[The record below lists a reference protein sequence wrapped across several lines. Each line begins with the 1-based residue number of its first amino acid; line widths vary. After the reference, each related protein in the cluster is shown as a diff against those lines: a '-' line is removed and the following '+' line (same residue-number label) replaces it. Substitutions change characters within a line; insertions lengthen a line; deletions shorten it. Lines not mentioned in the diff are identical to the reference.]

1 MTTSSEEK
9 STTMADPGVARLP
22 DEDVIES
29 ESYENLELSFDDIEG
44 EDLMARIQSPMP
56 QEPEDF
62 MKKSDEL
69 DKGFAETEL
78 GEDYILG
85 TLIVR
90 VVAARGLESVGMGGF
105 GKLLFGGDSRSA
117 RSSSVRQGA
126 RKSGSPNPYASVRFG
141 TTTQRTSEVYDT
153 VDPIWPRGES
163 MYMDVVQPKWGQ
175 PSNDDCDVKSSSSSE
190 DSLGKRPIKSHGKAS
205 REIILKHREISKP
218 ILTVAVFH
226 ASESGKVLKFP
237 EKGQANGDSD
247 DKFLGMTAFDLTEL
261 ITGKIRSYDEWL
273 PLTGSKSD
281 RAEIRIFCE
290 YEPSDGR
297 LQAGDM
303 VRFTDYCNPA
313 DIYPLLAGKKYR
325 VAEVDGDDVIVSHI
339 TAEGWMTSFSAHR
352 NMLICEERHVDAIDV
367 AHDELAS
374 ITARLAHSPL
384 METIN
389 QTIQRLPDEG
399 LVNVGVDAVR
409 GGAHV
414 LTRWLENGLGTA
426 LGDIA
431 FVTNWDG
438 RFNPDISDAL
448 STTSF
453 ENGENQNTRQETIPE
468 DRKLPASELVL
479 DTPDIEP
486 LPNMPACPITGE
498 PMREPVVA
506 ADGHT
511 YERSA
516 IARWL
521 QTSDKSP
528 LTGSVLLHKNLVPNY
543 MLLSSLQE
551 ANGGRSGVTCEEVVA
566 AAVKQLPEENM
577 DGATAEVNID
587 D

>member
-1 MTTSSEEK
+1 
-9 STTMADPGVARLP
+9 MADPGEDPGVARLP
-22 DEDVIES
+22 NEEQVDTDA
-29 ESYENLELSFDDIEG
+29 YENLELSFDDIEG
-44 EDLMARIQSPMP
+44 EDLMARIDPP
-56 QEPEDF
+56 RTTHEPDDLKKKAFDDF
-62 MKKSDEL
+62 G
-69 DKGFAETEL
+69 GFPDSGM

-90 VVAARGLESVGMGGF
+90 VVAARGLESVGGGGF
-105 GKLLFGGDSRSA
+105 GKLLFGGDARNP
-117 RSSSVRQGA
+117 RSSGGRQAA
-126 RKSGSPNPYASVRFG
+126 RKAGSPNPYASVRFG
-141 TTTQRTSEVYDT
+141 TTTQRTSEVYNT

-163 MYMDVVQPKWGQ
+163 MYMDVVQPKWEQLTGE
-175 PSNDDCDVKSSSSSE
+175 SSDVKSSFSSD
-190 DSLGKRPIKSHGKAS
+190 DSLGKQSNKIHYGKTS
-205 REIILKHREISKP
+205 REIVQKHREMAKP

-226 ASESGKVLKFP
+226 ASEGGKTLKFP
-237 EKGQANGDSD
+237 DKSQASGDSD
-247 DKFLGMTAFDLTEL
+247 DKFLGMTAIDLTEL

-273 PLTGSKSD
+273 SLNGSKSD
-281 RAEIRIFCE
+281 RAEIRIYCE

-297 LQAGDM
+297 IQAGDM
-303 VRFTDYCNPA
+303 VRFTDYCHPA
-313 DIYPLLAGKKYR
+313 DIYPLLAGQKYK
-325 VAEVDGDDVIVSHI
+325 VAEVEGDDVIVSHV
-339 TAEGWMTSFSAHR
+339 TPEGWMTSFCAHR

-384 METIN
+384 METLS
-389 QTIQRLPDEG
+389 QTVQRLPDEG

-409 GGAHV
+409 GGAHL

-431 FVTNWDG
+431 YATNWDG
-438 RFNPDISDAL
+438 RFNPDIADTL
-448 STTSF
+448 STTSL
-453 ENGENQNTRQETIPE
+453 EEDDASSRRQESLFE
-468 DRKLPASELVL
+468 DRKLPAAEVVL

-521 QTSDKSP
+521 QASDKSP

-551 ANGGRSGVTCEEVVA
+551 ANDGRSSATCEEVVA
-566 AAVKQLPEENM
+566 ASVKRLPDDSLDE
-577 DGATAEVNID
+577 ATAEVNID
-587 D
+587 